1 MPPGDPHEL
10 LRDYQMSDLDISRC
24 NLRVDWQTLR
34 RLPLSGAIVFN
45 FKAMFTPVEAFREE
59 PYVPALVL
67 KVLNE
72 GKESLMKYKNT
83 WHTEHVVRP
92 ALERWAEEQVEKGWV
107 ERGWEVRTLEESPFF
122 EGWEERWRG
131 EQGF

>member
-45 FKAMFTPVEAFREE
+45 FKALFTPVEAFREE